1 MSMFIES
8 KTETEKQIEEI
19 QRRAF
24 VKNKYINKPCI
35 LTARFD
41 CTVHMCS
48 LAKCPRVSEYTGQD
62 YFKTYDS
69 ELIKTKRSSYN
80 NSSSNTC
87 AIKAGTGVVKS
98 RTSSIISTGYSSI
111 LDDEMRKELQI
122 INVNK
127 VNTNKHKNSYKE

>member
-1 MSMFIES
+1 MFIKS
-8 KTETEKQIEEI
+8 KTESEKQIEEI
-19 QRRAF
+19 NRKAF

-35 LTARFD
+35 LTACFD

-48 LAKCPRVSEYTGQD
+48 LAKCPRVSEYTGKD

-87 AIKAGTGVVKS
+87 NIKVSTGVVKS
-98 RTSSIISTGYSSI
+98 RTSSIISTGYSSVS
-111 LDDEMRKELQI
+111 DDEMRKELQM
-122 INVNK
+122 INVNRI
-127 VNTNKHKNSYKE
+127 NTNKHKKSYKE